1 MADFR
6 IVTAV
11 PSAHPATLY
20 QMDYDS
26 SPDGMRRAPSRAP
39 GANLPCEMAINFDR
53 VGRIINIVDSG
64 VNDMGAVNRLYLSN
78 GKTLDVA
85 EDCMLDMRRVTQA
98 RITVNRV
105 MHTGG
110 SAFVASC
117 SSCDW
122 SSVSRYHASDAEG
135 DGDAHKRERH

>member
-105 MHTGG
+105 MHT